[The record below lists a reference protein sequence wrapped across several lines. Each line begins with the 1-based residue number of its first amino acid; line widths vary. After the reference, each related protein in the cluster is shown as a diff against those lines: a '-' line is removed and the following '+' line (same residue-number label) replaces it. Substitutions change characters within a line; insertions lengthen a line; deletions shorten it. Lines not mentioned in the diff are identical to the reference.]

1 MDFKNLLNQVPLS
14 NLIGVDITK
23 CDEDV
28 VVEKMLNKLCTY
40 EVFDNNGEMNWE
52 EAKEFEEIYVVL
64 LDVCEE
70 RNEFI
75 IPSKQAR
82 FHRGIELY
90 LKEL

>member
-14 NLIGVDITK
+14 NLLGVDITK